1 MGIDGNYW
9 KGGVIVSF
17 IRVTRSARV
26 LLHNIISVK
35 FSLPLTNTAI
45 DQGYS
50 LVNFWGGVM
59 LEDLKE
65 EVYYA
70 YCSAVL
76 YTTGEQRSFY
86 GDDF

>member
-1 MGIDGNYW
+1 MGELLESGCYI
-9 KGGVIVSF
+9 IVSF

-50 LVNFWGGVM
+50 LVNFGVM

-65 EVYYA
+65 EVHDA

-76 YTTGEQRSFY
+76 NTTGEQRSFY

>member
-1 MGIDGNYW
+1 MGTIG
-9 KGGVIVSF
+9 KGVLSCRLFVSPC
-17 IRVTRSARV
+17 SARV

-65 EVYYA
+65 EVYGA

-76 YTTGEQRSFY
+76 FTTGRREK
-86 GDDF
+86 